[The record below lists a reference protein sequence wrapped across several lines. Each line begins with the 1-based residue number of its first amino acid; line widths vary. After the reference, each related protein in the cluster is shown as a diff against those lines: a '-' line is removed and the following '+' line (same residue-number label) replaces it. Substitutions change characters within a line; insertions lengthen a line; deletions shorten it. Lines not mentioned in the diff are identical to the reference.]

1 MKTNKSFPNFLTTAV
16 LGMALLA
23 ISSAASAQTV
33 IVEGN
38 TVVRIENLP
47 VPEDVGNEFTY
58 YDVDFRFERAS
69 DVYGDLDGADP
80 FDFNNEDAIVALEIV
95 TDTLNGEN
103 SIPESAGVPGQDR
116 FFIAA
121 EFDDGVIAAPGGQF
135 FAQLWDQ
142 CEDNCPAGVALI
154 LATEVVTWADFS
166 PADDE
171 PPPPPT
177 GGAVGEITAVPDVTG
192 DGANEVALSREGSVQ
207 VEVRNGSNGS
217 LRANTTWLDD
227 PYTPVSIISMPDIN
241 GNSQAEI
248 AALGFDS
255 QQDKITVRVADGA
268 TNAGI
273 RKFDYGSG
281 GFDPIDLATVSD
293 VSGNGAADVAVLG
306 VRRSDDRIFVQTRD
320 VLTGKNALSR
330 NILFLDSGFTPLG
343 LAVLPDVLP
352 SSSEELVVFATRN
365 SDGRGVV
372 EIREADGT
380 SGFTRIWFL
389 DTTFTPKAIA
399 IGDDADN
406 NGIPE
411 IAMLAERTSD
421 QRIVIE
427 RRNAT
432 GAPATTRHWYFS
444 EGWAVIDFTAVAD
457 TDDADNLPEYA
468 VLAVRDD
475 GKPAVEIRN
484 AGEPKATF
492 RRFFIDESFTA
503 LQVEDFGDT
512 NGNGSTNIGVLGT
525 RDSDDRPKLELR
537 DVRGDANTTTI
548 WFAP

>member
-1 MKTNKSFPNFLTTAV
+1 
-16 LGMALLA
+16 
-23 ISSAASAQTV
+23 
-33 IVEGN
+33 
-38 TVVRIENLP
+38 
-47 VPEDVGNEFTY
+47 
-58 YDVDFRFERAS
+58 
-69 DVYGDLDGADP
+69 
-80 FDFNNEDAIVALEIV
+80 
-95 TDTLNGEN
+95 
-103 SIPESAGVPGQDR
+103 
-116 FFIAA
+116 
-121 EFDDGVIAAPGGQF
+121 
-135 FAQLWDQ
+135 
-142 CEDNCPAGVALI
+142 
-154 LATEVVTWADFS
+154 
-166 PADDE
+166 
-171 PPPPPT
+171 
-177 GGAVGEITAVPDVTG
+177 
-192 DGANEVALSREGSVQ
+192 VQ
-207 VEVRNGSNGS
+207 VEVHNGSDGS
-217 LRANTTWLDD
+217 LLANTTWLDD

-241 GNSQAEI
+241 GNGQAEI
-248 AALGFDS
+248 AALGFDE

-281 GFDPIDLATVSD
+281 GFNPIDLAAVSD
-293 VSGNGAADVAVLG
+293 VSGNGAADVTVLG
-306 VRRSDDRIFVQTRD
+306 VRRSDGRIFAQTRD
-320 VLTGKNALSR
+320 MLTGQNVLSV
-330 NILFLDSGFTPLG
+330 NIQFLDGGFTPLA
-343 LAVLPDVLP
+343 LAVLPNVLP
-352 SSSEELVVFATRN
+352 SSSSDELGVFATRN

-411 IAMLAERTSD
+411 IAMLAARTSD

-468 VLAVRDD
+468 VLAVRSD

-484 AGEPKATF
+484 AGDPKATF
-492 RRFFIDESFTA
+492 RRFFMDDSFTA